1 MSNIKFEEL
10 NFEQL
15 QTERKKIK
23 SEMANLETQL
33 DQLSDRYLNMI
44 KLLQDVC
51 NHKLVY
57 EREEYFCKICMLTS
71 RDKKTFE
78 TDDTQV
84 IQ

>member
-1 MSNIKFEEL
+1 MSNINFEEL

-15 QTERKKIK
+15 QDERKKIK
-23 SEMANLETQL
+23 LEMANLETQL

-57 EREEYFCKICMLTS
+57 EREEYFCKICMLSS
-71 RDKKTFE
+71 RDKKNFE
-78 TDDTQV
+78 TDDNQV
-84 IQ
+84 IK

>member
-1 MSNIKFEEL
+1 MSNINFEEL

-15 QTERKKIK
+15 QDERKKIK
-23 SEMANLETQL
+23 LEMANLETQL

-84 IQ
+84 IE

>member
-15 QTERKKIK
+15 QDERKKIK
-23 SEMANLETQL
+23 LEMANLETQL
-33 DQLSDRYLNMI
+33 DQLSDRYFNMI

-84 IQ
+84 IE